1 MRCAGDK
8 DCGAARILVLAL
20 VAPIRLSPSRQ
31 SHYQLASPIP
41 SRSIPTYLIYITQIP
56 PANPPPTPT
65 STTTYTTTTK
75 ETTSPLLAL
84 DPTPRRVRPSQFL
97 SLGLPHQI
105 SPKRSARSRC
115 RSCVLAVSV
124 AVITTYHAPRHSLF
138 PNSTFAMS
146 AMVDSYAQFGR
157 LPHRKP
163 LPQSGLQPLTQIH
176 DDPRQVRNRT
186 PSATSPQQ
194 PFAYQSPQYH
204 PQMAQYNTTTTT
216 TRRTLSNA
224 TTSTSSTNTSTG
236 NSATRRNSDLRRSSS
251 GRSTGSQTSSS
262 YVALMRRQKA
272 TVWCDRAQYED
283 PRLIA
288 QQRAAKMRATME
300 VVGGNQPPT
309 RTSTSSS
316 GVASGVRAKI
326 RHHGAPKAS
335 LYNPTSLASGGVPMR
350 LSASEVDEGDSDN
363 DSNNNN
369 YHFRS
374 GSGRSS
380 LGSGRRIH
388 SYMGP
393 SVARISTSSTPP
405 SAQGS
410 SPTETVAEEPELPSD
425 YAAFGRSG
433 DSSGSELA
441 EPLAAGGSD
450 DLRRRGSVDDRTMTM
465 SGAVRLFVANPDN
478 DSD

>member
-1 MRCAGDK
+1 
-8 DCGAARILVLAL
+8 
-20 VAPIRLSPSRQ
+20 
-31 SHYQLASPIP
+31 
-41 SRSIPTYLIYITQIP
+41 
-56 PANPPPTPT
+56 
-65 STTTYTTTTK
+65 
-75 ETTSPLLAL
+75 
-84 DPTPRRVRPSQFL
+84 
-97 SLGLPHQI
+97 
-105 SPKRSARSRC
+105 
-115 RSCVLAVSV
+115 
-124 AVITTYHAPRHSLF
+124 
-138 PNSTFAMS
+138 MS
-146 AMVDSYAQFGR
+146 AMVDSYAQYGR

-163 LPQSGLQPLTQIH
+163 LPQSGLQPLTQIV
-176 DDPRQVRNRT
+176 DDPRQAHHRNRT
-186 PSATSPQQ
+186 TSATSPQQ
-194 PFAYQSPQYH
+194 PFAYHSPQYQPAM
-204 PQMAQYNTTTTT
+204 PQYGSTTTTT

-288 QQRAAKMRATME
+288 QQRAAKMRAAME

-369 YHFRS
+369 NNNNNNYHFRS

-380 LGSGRRIH
+380 LGSGRRIQ

-410 SPTETVAEEPELPSD
+410 SPTETVAEEPALPGD
-425 YAAFGRSG
+425 YPVFGRSG
-433 DSSGSELA
+433 DSSGSEFA
-441 EPLAAGGSD
+441 EPQAAGLSD